1 FSTPTVWA
9 AGVDYA
15 IGASVYVG
23 RRVYAAL
30 VAHRSVNFSV
40 DLASGKWHLLADF
53 TAVTQVDQSAIEAA
67 QQAIAAAT
75 AAQGSA
81 LAAAQT
87 VAQSAA
93 NAQAALNSA
102 NAAAASQT
110 ASANNAGS
118 ASASAANAAASALES
133 ASAATAV
140 IAAQKG
146 APNGLATLGIDGK

>member
-1 FSTPTVWA
+1 PLPGDKVNLELDQVAYTLDEIRARIKILQRDDLQLANTSVGWDQLKPELRNGFSTPTVWA

-87 VAQSAA
+87 VAQDRKS
-93 NAQAALNSA
+93 
-102 NAAAASQT
+102 
-110 ASANNAGS
+110 
-118 ASASAANAAASALES
+118 
-133 ASAATAV
+133 V
-140 IAAQKG
+140 V
-146 APNGLATLGIDGK
+146 